1 MSWVFFTAALVGA
14 LFTLNALR
22 PPSRFWFM
30 QGPAFFASWLTGEL
44 APHHLLW
51 QAAATAAFVWA
62 GALVGWQGRSA
73 LGLVVISWVGLAWL
87 HTESRRAQKTM
98 EGALREALGDDYRAQ
113 IAVDLAAT
121 LDEPM
126 ALRQRMMPLPV
137 RDRRVERIGN
147 IPFHEAGGRVLKLDV
162 YRSRTRPTRAP
173 VLLQIHGGG
182 WIVGAKEQQGLPL
195 MMRLA
200 AHGWVCVAASYRLS
214 PRATFPDHLIDVKAA
229 IRWIREH
236 GAEYGADPDFIVI
249 SGGSAGGHLSALAAL
264 TPNDPEYQ
272 PGFEDVD
279 TRVQGCVPFYGIY
292 DFTDRRR
299 HWKRSLLLPMLERVI
314 MKRRR
319 AEDLS
324 AFDRASPMSRV
335 RADAPPFLVIHGT
348 RDTLVPIDD
357 ARSFVEMLR
366 AVSNEPV
373 AFAEVPGAQHAFEV
387 FPSERTAHAICGVE
401 RFVDWVY
408 SRHRQTRAL
417 PGAATTTA
425 SDERE
430 SSTRGAAHSA

>member
-1 MSWVFFTAALVGA
+1 VSWVFFSVALVGA

-22 PPSRFWFM
+22 PPHRFWLV

-44 APHHLLW
+44 APHHLFW
-51 QAAATAAFVWA
+51 QAAATAAFLWA
-62 GALVGWQGRSA
+62 GAATGWQGRAA
-73 LGLVVISWVGLAWL
+73 LGLVALSWAGLAWL
-87 HTESRRAQKTM
+87 HAESRRARTTM
-98 EGALREALGDDYRAQ
+98 EGALREALGDDYRAA
-113 IAVDLAAT
+113 IDPDLAAP

-147 IPFHEAGGRVLKLDV
+147 IPFYEAGGRTLKLDV
-162 YRSRTRPTRAP
+162 YRSRQRPTRAP
-173 VLLQIHGGG
+173 VLLQIHGGAWMIG
-182 WIVGAKEQQGLPL
+182 RKDDQGLPL
-195 MMRLA
+195 MTRLA
-200 AHGWVCVAASYRLS
+200 AHGWVCIAASYRLS
-214 PRATFPDHLIDVKAA
+214 PKATFPDHLIDVKAA

-279 TRVQGCVPFYGIY
+279 TRVQGCVPFYGVY
-292 DFTDRRR
+292 DFTDRRS
-299 HWKRSLLLPMLERVI
+299 HWNKSLLLPMLERLI

-319 AEDLS
+319 ADDGD
-324 AFDRASPMSRV
+324 AFERASPMSRV

-357 ARSFVEMLR
+357 ARIFVELLR
-366 AVSNEPV
+366 AVSKEPV

-387 FPSERTAHAICGVE
+387 FPSERTAHAIRGVE

-408 SRHRQTRAL
+408 SRYRATARL
-417 PGAATTTA
+417 AEGQRRVEADAAPVAAVSKQA
-425 SDERE
+425 S
-430 SSTRGAAHSA
+430 

>member
-1 MSWVFFTAALVGA
+1 VSFVFFAVTLVGA

-22 PPSRFWFM
+22 PPRRFWLV

-44 APHHLLW
+44 VPHHLFW
-51 QAAATAAFVWA
+51 QAAATAAFLWA

-73 LGLVVISWVGLAWL
+73 LGLIALSWVGLVFL
-87 HTESRRAQKTM
+87 YTESRRTRGTM
-98 EGALREALGDDYRAQ
+98 EGALREALGDDYRAA
-113 IAVDLAAT
+113 IDADLAGP

-126 ALRQRMMPLPV
+126 ALRQRMIPLPV
-137 RDRRVERIGN
+137 RDPRVERIGD
-147 IPFHEAGGRVLKLDV
+147 IPFFEAGGRTLKLDV
-162 YRSRTRPTRAP
+162 YRSRTRPARAP
-173 VLLQIHGGG
+173 VLLQIHGGA
-182 WIVGAKEQQGLPL
+182 WMIGAKEQQGLPL
-195 MMRLA
+195 MTRLA

-214 PRATFPDHLIDVKAA
+214 PKATFPDHLIDVKAA

-236 GAEYGADPDFIVI
+236 VAEYGGDPDFIVI

-279 TRVQGCVPFYGIY
+279 TRVQGCVPFYGVY

-299 HWKRSLLLPMLERVI
+299 HWDKSLLLPMLERII

-319 AEDLS
+319 SEDLG

-335 RADAPPFLVIHGT
+335 RADAPPFFVIHGT

-357 ARSFVEMLR
+357 ARTFVEMLR
-366 AVSNEPV
+366 AVSSEPV
-373 AFAEVPGAQHAFEV
+373 AFAELPGAQHAFEV
-387 FPSERTAHAICGVE
+387 FPSERTAHAIRGVE
-401 RFVDWVY
+401 RFIDWVY
-408 SRHRQTRAL
+408 SRHRATARLGEGQKAAHLASTAA
-417 PGAATTTA
+417 PAATSKRA
-425 SDERE
+425 S
-430 SSTRGAAHSA
+430 

>member
-1 MSWVFFTAALVGA
+1 MSWVFFAVALVGA

-22 PPSRFWFM
+22 PPRRFWLV

-44 APHHLLW
+44 APHHVFW
-51 QAAATAAFVWA
+51 QAAATVAFLWT
-62 GALVGWQGRSA
+62 GALVGWQGRAA
-73 LGLVVISWVGLAWL
+73 LGLVGLSWVGLAWL
-87 HTESRRAQKTM
+87 HAESRRARTTM
-98 EGALREALGDDYRAQ
+98 EGALREALGDDYRAG
-113 IAVDLAAT
+113 IDADLAAT

-126 ALRQRMMPLPV
+126 ALRQRVMPLPV
-137 RDRRVERIGN
+137 RDGRVERIGN

-162 YRSRTRPTRAP
+162 YRGRTRRERAP

-182 WIVGAKEQQGLPL
+182 WIIGAKEQQGLPL
-195 MMRLA
+195 MTRLA

-214 PRATFPDHLIDVKAA
+214 PKATFPDHLVDVKAA

-236 GAEYGADPDFIVI
+236 VAEYGGDPDFVVI

-272 PGFEDVD
+272 PGFEDAD

-292 DFTDRRR
+292 DFTDRRQ
-299 HWKRSLLLPMLERVI
+299 HWKKSLLLPMLERI
-314 MKRRR
+314 ILKRRR
-319 AEDLS
+319 AEDLA

-373 AFAEVPGAQHAFEV
+373 AFAELPGAQHAFEV
-387 FPSERTAHAICGVE
+387 FPSERTAHAIRGVE
-401 RFVDWVY
+401 RFLDWVY
-408 SRHRQTRAL
+408 SRHRATAKLAEGQTTVPARLHATSGRA
-417 PGAATTTA
+417 
-425 SDERE
+425 
-430 SSTRGAAHSA
+430 